1 MRALHLPVRAIP
13 NVDAR
18 AIPARQRAA
27 LAWRL
32 RDILARADRRAA
44 KYAEWPTRRE
54 QVRVDN
60 VRGEVLGLVAELEA
74 GR

>member
-1 MRALHLPVRAIP
+1 MRLARLPARAVP
-13 NVDAR
+13 CLDAR

-44 KYAEWPTRRE
+44 AYDDYPERRE
-54 QVRVDN
+54 TVRIDN